1 MWIFNYKKSSRILH
15 YFPGI
20 IILVFGMFALHSSLV
35 LMQSH
40 EKVDAAF
47 RLYGADVLSLQ
58 DKFYAFELSFY
69 NYAQNP
75 SNSAVDEVI
84 EKFSALNDSYDSMLK
99 KGRSA
104 YAVDEQYLGLL
115 LGAQGKITTV
125 ADGVVTLRKMESVD
139 AGQENLFGS
148 RLYVEIEKMHDSIRA
163 LQEYFFKQID
173 IHGESKNLEARQ
185 SYLYW
190 SVLLMGFSG
199 FILILLNADKV
210 RQMEKNAEER
220 KTTLALLENRL
231 AALEAARDG
240 IMIINPQG
248 KLTFMNRALCE
259 IHSITLEQRP
269 SYMNQNWFTIFPQ
282 SDLDIVMETI
292 IPEIEEMGYWL
303 GDFPLARPDG
313 SMIYTEISMTRL
325 PDGGMI
331 GTTQDITERYSAEKE
346 RKQLED
352 QFYQAQKME
361 AVGRLAG
368 GMAHDFNNILAAM
381 NGYAEFLV
389 DDLDEK
395 SEQHKFAKNILQA
408 GRQAR
413 DLVDQML
420 AFSRRSNS
428 TYETVDMITPLKET
442 LLMLRASLPKTIEVE
457 SNLNLRVAPVHGNA
471 TQIAQVLM
479 NLCVNAKDAME
490 AGAGRGVLG
499 ISLDEFLLDQNFTME
514 GVIRDELPDPKQ
526 SPYIKIEDI
535 DAGHTQ
541 LLLGNLAR
549 GQRYARVTVRDTGT
563 GMSRA
568 IMEHIFEPFFTTK
581 PVDKGTGLGLATVH
595 GVVVSHRGF
604 MVIDSVLGQGT
615 SFELY
620 FPMVTVQSK
629 EISELTAARKEE
641 KPARKKREMRV
652 LLVEDQQNVRDMM
665 LNMIERLGY
674 EVFSCEDGLEALE
687 LIKEEPEAF
696 DLVITDHNMPK
707 MTGLE
712 MIQKVYMEHPHIPFI
727 LLSGYSEKELFD
739 LMGSHPAIK
748 AIMIKP
754 ANKDVLG
761 RKMQEIISE
770 AQLRREAAA

>member
-1 MWIFNYKKSSRILH
+1 MWVFNYKGSSRLIN
-15 YFPGI
+15 YFPGV
-20 IILVFGMFALHSSLV
+20 IILVFGMFALHSSMT
-35 LMQSH
+35 LMRAH
-40 EKVDAAF
+40 EKIDSAF
-47 RLYGADVLSLQ
+47 RHYGTDVLALQ
-58 DKFYAFELSFY
+58 EKFYEFELSFY
-69 NYAQNP
+69 GYAQAP
-75 SNSAVDEVI
+75 SASGLENVVTE
-84 EKFSALNDSYDSMLK
+84 FSALNDDYEAMLK
-99 KGRSA
+99 KGRTHVVS
-104 YAVDEQYLGLL
+104 DEKYLGLL
-115 LGAQGKITTV
+115 LEAQADIAKV
-125 ADGVVTLRKMESVD
+125 ADGVVALRD
-139 AGQENLFGS
+139 AAAKGGKQQDLFGS
-148 RLYVEIEKMHDSIRA
+148 QLYVEIEDMHDSIRA
-163 LQEYFFKQID
+163 LQDYFFSSID
-173 IHGESKNLEARQ
+173 IQGTSEDLELRQ

-210 RQMEKNAEER
+210 RLMEKNAEER
-220 KTTLALLENRL
+220 KKTLALLESRL

-240 IMIINPQG
+240 IMIIDPQG
-248 KLTFMNRALCE
+248 KLTFLNRAMCD
-259 IHSITLEQRP
+259 IYSIKLEQRQI
-269 SYMNQNWFTIFPQ
+269 YMNQNWFTIFPQ
-282 SDLDIVMETI
+282 SDLDVVMDTI
-292 IPEIEEMGYWL
+292 IPEIEEKGYWL
-303 GDFPLARPDG
+303 GDFPLARVDG
-313 SMIYTEISMTRL
+313 SMIYTEMSITRL

-331 GTTQDITERYSAEKE
+331 GTTQDITEKYSAEKE
-346 RKQLED
+346 RKHLED

-389 DDLDEK
+389 DDLDAK

-428 TYETVDMITPLKET
+428 TYETVDLITPLQET
-442 LLMLRASLPKTIEVE
+442 LVMLRASLPKSIEVE
-457 SNLNLRVAPVHGNA
+457 SHLNLRVAPVHGNA
-471 TQIAQVLM
+471 TQISQVLM

-490 AGAGRGVLG
+490 SGSGHGMLT
-499 ISLDEFLLDQNFTME
+499 ISLDEFLLDQNFSME
-514 GVIRDELPDPKQ
+514 RVVEDELPDPKKI
-526 SPYIKIEDI
+526 PYINIEDI

-563 GMSRA
+563 GMSHA

-595 GVVVSHRGF
+595 GVIVSHRGF
-604 MVIDSVLGQGT
+604 MVIDSVLGRGT
-615 SFELY
+615 LFELY
-620 FPMVTVQSK
+620 FPMVSVQDRTEEENISK
-629 EISELTAARKEE
+629 DIGTKSLG
-641 KPARKKREMRV
+641 KKREIRV

-665 LNMIERLGY
+665 LSMIERLGY

-687 LIKEEPEAF
+687 LIREEPEAF

-712 MIQKVYMEHPHIPFI
+712 MVQQVYVDFPEIPFI

-739 LMGSHPAIK
+739 LMGTHPAIK

-754 ANKDVLG
+754 ANKEILG
-761 RKMQEIISE
+761 RKMEEIVHQSM
-770 AQLRREAAA
+770 RRSAA